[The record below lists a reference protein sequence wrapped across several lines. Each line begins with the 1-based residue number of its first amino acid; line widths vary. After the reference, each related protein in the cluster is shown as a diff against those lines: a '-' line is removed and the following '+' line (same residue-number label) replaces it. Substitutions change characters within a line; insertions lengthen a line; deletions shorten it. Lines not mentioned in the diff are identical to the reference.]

1 SSLRVE
7 QRSQESRLPQHDDGG
22 GLRSRRRGRPGFDA
36 SPKRIMIDHKPLM
49 MHGEMTACCSLR
61 VHQNLDFAKDDAC
74 LAVAPPP
81 PARCCNG
88 TNVARSTAD
97 VGEAVLSTS
106 SSAAAFSSVHRDNG

>member
-1 SSLRVE
+1 
-7 QRSQESRLPQHDDGG
+7 
-22 GLRSRRRGRPGFDA
+22 
-36 SPKRIMIDHKPLM
+36 
-49 MHGEMTACCSLR
+49 MHAETTAFCSLR
-61 VHQNLDFAKDDAC
+61 VHQDLDFAKDDAC

-88 TNVARSTAD
+88 TNAARSTAD

>member
-1 SSLRVE
+1 MTDAAFRFA
-7 QRSQESRLPQHDDGG
+7 R
-22 GLRSRRRGRPGFDA
+22 FDA
-36 SPKRIMIDHKPLM
+36 LNARHGAQSSNIAARLVDHKPVM
-49 MHGEMTACCSLR
+49 MHGEMTAFCSFR